1 VSKEAEVG
9 EVVSPNSQGGSNA
22 RGSVATMVDFSSLE
36 AQAEVPETSLA
47 AVRIGAPA
55 RIYLDAFPEDPY
67 TGRIDR
73 IWPAADRQKATVE
86 VRVAFDQLDER
97 LRPQM
102 GCRVV
107 FLKEGAAQDGPGK
120 SVLLI
125 PASALVKQGQT
136 SGVFVV
142 ERDRVRLQELEVG
155 ATRGNRVIIESGLTG
170 EELIVVAPPVDMQE
184 GQRVRV
190 AR

>member
-1 VSKEAEVG
+1 
-9 EVVSPNSQGGSNA
+9 
-22 RGSVATMVDFSSLE
+22 M
-36 AQAEVPETSLA
+36 
-47 AVRIGAPA
+47 
-55 RIYLDAFPEDPY
+55 
-67 TGRIDR
+67 
-73 IWPAADRQKATVE
+73 
-86 VRVAFDQLDER
+86 
-97 LRPQM
+97 
-102 GCRVV
+102 
-107 FLKEGAAQDGPGK
+107 
-120 SVLLI
+120 LLV

-142 ERDRVRLQELEVG
+142 KRDRVRLQELEVG